1 MGSQSVHFQTAPLLD
16 SFPFFAYIFLSFASI
31 FDISDPLRKTL
42 GVWGCRSPYCGR
54 RGKTMKIDISN
65 LSEGSHEY
73 ELTAEPGE
81 IGLGDQFHNEI
92 RVTLTLDKNSR
103 QIHMTADVETIGRFR
118 CDRCVEEFD
127 RELRNNFQ
135 MLYMSEEA
143 DRDLNDPDEVRL
155 VSPDLREV
163 DIGDDVRQFIM
174 LAVPQKILCKE
185 SCAGLCPRCGRNLN
199 RERCTCTV
207 EEIDP
212 RWDKLRGLLNVQ

>member
-1 MGSQSVHFQTAPLLD
+1 
-16 SFPFFAYIFLSFASI
+16 
-31 FDISDPLRKTL
+31 
-42 GVWGCRSPYCGR
+42 
-54 RGKTMKIDISN
+54 MKIDISN
-65 LSEGSHEY
+65 LSEGNHEY
-73 ELTAEPGE
+73 ELRAEPGE
-81 IGLGDQFHNEI
+81 IGLGDQFRSEV

-103 QIHMTADVETIGRFR
+103 QIHMTADVETIGSFH
-118 CDRCVEEFD
+118 CDRCVDEFD
-127 RELRNNFQ
+127 RELKNSFH
-135 MLYMSEEA
+135 MLYTSEEA
-143 DRDLNDPDEVRL
+143 DRELYDPDEVRL
-155 VSPDLREV
+155 VSPDQHEV